1 MRVTKRSGR
10 VEDVKFDNVTNRISK
25 LTEGLSN
32 SVDVTKV
39 AQQVFSSIYDGINTH
54 EIDTLSAEI
63 CIGMITSDPDYE
75 ILATRITASNI
86 QKRAANNF
94 HIAMRKLHKAGIVTH
109 EVLEVSSKVKDDIK
123 PERDYDFGYFGLKTL
138 EKGYLQKIDGEIIET
153 PQYMYMRV
161 AIGIHGHDTE
171 RVLETYDA
179 LSKGLF
185 IHATPTLFNAGTPR
199 PQMSSCFVA
208 GTAVFTTNRGPV
220 PIEEVCIGDNVV
232 THTGSIKPVLQTHKN
247 LLGDRTL
254 FDVKIYKTPGFQ
266 VTGNHR
272 FWSITKEQL
281 HWKDEPQWNSIE
293 HLRVGDWISI
303 PKTKLNTVY
312 EILDMYELLK
322 DENGTEHWTYSFEFD
337 GTKMRRLTHFT
348 SEYRPNGITLKGE
361 WFERYIKVDED
372 FAWFI
377 GSWYGDGCITY
388 QRSSAKS
395 KRTPTHRGI
404 SFAQNPNNTTF
415 IEKIEKIGCKYLGVH
430 ACISKSKK
438 RNCLSISFNN
448 SAIGNAFNILFG
460 RWSSGKFLWPNM
472 YSWNRN
478 MVSAFIGGLVSTD
491 GCCTLRG
498 NVTVQL
504 TNQPLIKS
512 IFHLSRSVG
521 LDTSLTVGSKPY
533 KDRKQY
539 IGRIQF
545 PWIPEIMKWV
555 YKHYDDNRLYKSE
568 RANTTLEID
577 GKIFLRINAKTR
589 VKDNL
594 PEFVYTL
601 GVKDDHSYTVQGVI
615 AENCFLIA
623 NKEDSIDGIYD
634 TVKEC
639 ARISKWAGGIGL
651 HIHDV
656 RANKSHIRGTNGTSD
671 GIIPMLRV
679 YNSTARYVNQAGRR
693 KGSIAVYLEPWHAD
707 ILDFLEIRLNQG
719 DEEARCRDLFS
730 AMWIPDLFMK
740 RVESGGNWS
749 LFCPDQAK
757 GLSDVYGK
765 EFEDL
770 YEKYEAEGLAR
781 KVVPASEVW
790 KAIIKS
796 QSETGTP
803 YMLYKDACN
812 EKSNH
817 KHVGTIKSSNL
828 CVAPETKILTSKG
841 QQIISE
847 LVDQD
852 VEVWNGDEFSNVTIR
867 QTGKNQKLLTVK
879 TSKGLE
885 LRCTPYHK
893 FWIVGHNE
901 PIEAQNLEKGMK
913 IIKHSL
919 PVINHNTENMK
930 YAYTHGLFCADGT
943 TSSHGNPKRCLF
955 KAKNNGFC
963 MRHQKNL
970 KDYEEDDDGTC
981 QANSYSEQKFLDLY
995 HVKKK
1000 LMKFIDYDYASNNDA
1015 CNKIRLRLPKD
1026 IDEKYTVPTE
1036 CSLESKLE
1044 WFAGLIDGDGCVT
1057 KHQGGRGIS
1066 IQIGSIHYNFLN
1078 DVLLMLQTIGVN
1090 SRINLSRNESIK
1102 ELPGGSYTCKKLWR
1116 LLIPSGGVELLKTL
1130 GLNTR
1135 RVNINT
1141 ENLPNRQAL
1150 HFDKIVSVE
1159 DLGETSDTFCFN
1171 EPLKHRGIFNGI
1183 LTGNCTE
1190 ILEYTDKDETAV
1202 CNLAS
1207 IALPKYVDVEKKEFN
1222 HEELHRVTKMVTRNL
1237 NKVID
1242 KNFYPTE
1249 NGERSNMRH
1258 RPIGIGVQGLA
1269 DVFIMLRMS
1278 FGSEESRKLNRD
1290 IFETIYHASLESS
1303 CELAEMY
1310 GTYETFKGSP
1320 FSQGILQFDMWDRDP
1335 KFSGRYDWNAMR
1347 ELVKK
1352 GTRNSLLLAPMP
1364 TASTSQILGNNECFE
1379 PYTTNI
1385 YLRRTLAGEFVV
1397 VNKHLVNDL
1406 KERGLWSKEMKD
1418 LMVKANGSVQ
1428 NIIDIPDDLK
1438 ELYKTVW
1445 EMSQKTIIDMAADRG
1460 VYIDQSQS
1468 MNLFVESPTLSKLS
1482 SMHMYAWKTGLK
1494 TGMYYLRSKAKAR
1507 PIQFSLEAE
1516 CAMCSA

>member
-161 AIGIHGHDTE
+161 SIGIHGHDTE

-199 PQMSSCFVA
+199 PQMSS
-208 GTAVFTTNRGPV
+208 
-220 PIEEVCIGDNVV
+220 
-232 THTGSIKPVLQTHKN
+232 
-247 LLGDRTL
+247 
-254 FDVKIYKTPGFQ
+254 
-266 VTGNHR
+266 
-272 FWSITKEQL
+272 
-281 HWKDEPQWNSIE
+281 
-293 HLRVGDWISI
+293 
-303 PKTKLNTVY
+303 
-312 EILDMYELLK
+312 
-322 DENGTEHWTYSFEFD
+322 
-337 GTKMRRLTHFT
+337 
-348 SEYRPNGITLKGE
+348 
-361 WFERYIKVDED
+361 
-372 FAWFI
+372 
-377 GSWYGDGCITY
+377 
-388 QRSSAKS
+388 
-395 KRTPTHRGI
+395 
-404 SFAQNPNNTTF
+404 
-415 IEKIEKIGCKYLGVH
+415 
-430 ACISKSKK
+430 
-438 RNCLSISFNN
+438 
-448 SAIGNAFNILFG
+448 
-460 RWSSGKFLWPNM
+460 
-472 YSWNRN
+472 
-478 MVSAFIGGLVSTD
+478 
-491 GCCTLRG
+491 
-498 NVTVQL
+498 
-504 TNQPLIKS
+504 
-512 IFHLSRSVG
+512 
-521 LDTSLTVGSKPY
+521 
-533 KDRKQY
+533 
-539 IGRIQF
+539 
-545 PWIPEIMKWV
+545 
-555 YKHYDDNRLYKSE
+555 
-568 RANTTLEID
+568 
-577 GKIFLRINAKTR
+577 
-589 VKDNL
+589 
-594 PEFVYTL
+594 
-601 GVKDDHSYTVQGVI
+601 
-615 AENCFLIA
+615 CFLIA

-803 YMLYKDACN
+803 YILYKDACN

-817 KHVGTIKSSNL
+817 KHIGTIKSSNL
-828 CVAPETKILTSKG
+828 
-841 QQIISE
+841 
-847 LVDQD
+847 
-852 VEVWNGDEFSNVTIR
+852 
-867 QTGKNQKLLTVK
+867 
-879 TSKGLE
+879 
-885 LRCTPYHK
+885 
-893 FWIVGHNE
+893 
-901 PIEAQNLEKGMK
+901 
-913 IIKHSL
+913 
-919 PVINHNTENMK
+919 
-930 YAYTHGLFCADGT
+930 
-943 TSSHGNPKRCLF
+943 
-955 KAKNNGFC
+955 
-963 MRHQKNL
+963 
-970 KDYEEDDDGTC
+970 
-981 QANSYSEQKFLDLY
+981 
-995 HVKKK
+995 
-1000 LMKFIDYDYASNNDA
+1000 
-1015 CNKIRLRLPKD
+1015 
-1026 IDEKYTVPTE
+1026 
-1036 CSLESKLE
+1036 
-1044 WFAGLIDGDGCVT
+1044 
-1057 KHQGGRGIS
+1057 
-1066 IQIGSIHYNFLN
+1066 
-1078 DVLLMLQTIGVN
+1078 
-1090 SRINLSRNESIK
+1090 
-1102 ELPGGSYTCKKLWR
+1102 
-1116 LLIPSGGVELLKTL
+1116 
-1130 GLNTR
+1130 
-1135 RVNINT
+1135 
-1141 ENLPNRQAL
+1141 
-1150 HFDKIVSVE
+1150 
-1159 DLGETSDTFCFN
+1159 
-1171 EPLKHRGIFNGI
+1171 
-1183 LTGNCTE
+1183 CTE

-1290 IFETIYHASLESS
+1290 IFETIYHAALESS

-1418 LMVKANGSVQ
+1418 LMVKAGGSVQ